1 MFDMCIVQRFD
12 MCIEFEVRIEGHS
25 QYIGVPFQGQYGVA
39 QSDLWMDV
47 RLRKLRGE

>member
-1 MFDMCIVQRFD
+1 MCIVQTFD